1 LFAQHFANFLLDKG
15 RISETD
21 YALISEQQ
29 KKGRVKLGLIA
40 VAENMLTKEQ
50 AEKLNAL
57 QRQTDRRFGDLA
69 VEQGY
74 LSAEQ
79 VDRLLEMQGNSYLRL
94 VEILTENGILTL
106 AEIEGCLKEYQ
117 AKHGFSDQDLQVL
130 KSGELA
136 ETIPL
141 FVRTDHPLAADYL
154 GLAVRNVIRFIHN
167 QPLLGKLAKTSA
179 YSFGRLACQEVTG
192 DHQLWLGFA
201 SSADELLEIASPF
214 AKEDFS
220 ELDEDALD
228 SVCEFINCIN
238 GLFATEL
245 SHRDVI
251 VDMQPPSFARDQK
264 LNSTAGFYVLPL
276 TINGRQIDLIAAVDG
291 KIEME

>member
-1 LFAQHFANFLLDKG
+1 
-15 RISETD
+15 
-21 YALISEQQ
+21 
-29 KKGRVKLGLIA
+29 
-40 VAENMLTKEQ
+40 MLS
-50 AEKLNAL
+50 
-57 QRQTDRRFGDLA
+57 
-69 VEQGY
+69 QGIPGK
-74 LSAEQ
+74 A
-79 VDRLLEMQGNSYLRL
+79 R
-94 VEILTENGILTL
+94 
-106 AEIEGCLKEYQ
+106 
-117 AKHGFSDQDLQVL
+117 FSDQDLQVL

-201 SSADELLEIASPF
+201 SSADELLKSLRPSRRGF
-214 AKEDFS
+214 L

-276 TINGRQIDLIAAVDG
+276 TINGRSIDLIAAVDG